1 MFNTGTVAGVNA
13 NIYGGGFPDKHIPS
27 FSWGGPDGW
36 VEYDPEKAFGT
47 ISKVM
52 QRRSLSLT
60 EPIRKLLLQ
69 IFEETAHQRS
79 SAS

>member
-1 MFNTGTVAGVNA
+1 
-13 NIYGGGFPDKHIPS
+13 
-27 FSWGGPDGW
+27 